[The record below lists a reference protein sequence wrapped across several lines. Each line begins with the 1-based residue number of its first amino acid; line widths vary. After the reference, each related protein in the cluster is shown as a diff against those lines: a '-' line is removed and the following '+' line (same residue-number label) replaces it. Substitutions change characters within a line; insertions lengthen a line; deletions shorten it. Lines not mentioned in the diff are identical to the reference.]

1 MQEKID
7 WQHHY
12 DELLPKVFH
21 FFWFKVGDRSQAED
35 LAAATFERAWKFRK
49 RFRQDLG
56 KFDCWVFGIARNVV
70 SDYFRAQRPQENFD
84 DTYHLASP
92 SGQIENEVEKLENF
106 ARLQQILITL
116 DSRERDLISY
126 KYGAELTNRQIAQL
140 TGLSESNVGVIL
152 FRAVEKLRNQWKAG
166 KNE

>member
-12 DELLPKVFH
+12 NELLPKVFH
-21 FFWFKVGDRSQAED
+21 FFWFKVGDRSLAED
-35 LAAATFERAWKFRK
+35 LAAATFEKAWKFRG

-70 SDYFRAQRPQENFD
+70 SDHFRSQRPQENFD
-84 DTYHLASP
+84 DTYLASP

-126 KYGAELTNRQIAQL
+126 KYGAELTNRQIAHL

-152 FRAVEKLRNQWKAG
+152 FRAVEKLRSEWKAG

>member
-21 FFWFKVGDRSQAED
+21 FFWFKVGDRFLAED
-35 LAAATFERAWKFRK
+35 LSAATFEKAWKSRS

-70 SDYFRAQRPQENFD
+70 SGHFRSQKPQENFD
-84 DTYHLASP
+84 DTYLASP
-92 SGQIENEVEKLENF
+92 SGQIENEVEKMEDF
-106 ARLQQILITL
+106 ARLQQLLITL

-126 KYGAELTNRQIAQL
+126 KYGAELTNRQIAHL
-140 TGLSESNVGVIL
+140 TGLTESNVGVIL
-152 FRAVEKLRNQWKAG
+152 FRAVEKLRSEWKAG